1 MRHLLTFVLA
11 LLWLP
16 GVASAQA
23 ANDECENAIP
33 ISNVSN
39 WCSGVGQYSNA
50 TATAMKRDIGGLFG
64 KIARKVDVAAAND
77 DVANLY
83 TTELYQQVRNG
94 GFSCSSE

>member
-1 MRHLLTFVLA
+1 MDGGELCKDGYAVLCA
-11 LLWLP
+11 CMSVRTTHTHAHNL
-16 GVASAQA
+16 AQVL
-23 ANDECENAIP
+23 
-33 ISNVSN
+33 S
-39 WCSGVGQYSNA
+39 

>member
-1 MRHLLTFVLA
+1 
-11 LLWLP
+11 
-16 GVASAQA
+16 
-23 ANDECENAIP
+23 
-33 ISNVSN
+33 
-39 WCSGVGQYSNA
+39 
-50 TATAMKRDIGGLFG
+50 MKRDIGGLFG

>member
-1 MRHLLTFVLA
+1 MDGGEVLQG
-11 LLWLP
+11 WLRGP
-16 GVASAQA
+16 VRMHSVRTTHTHAHNLAQVL
-23 ANDECENAIP
+23 
-33 ISNVSN
+33 S
-39 WCSGVGQYSNA
+39 